1 MNTKCT
7 VLTVFV
13 SSLCFALP
21 SGRAETVLARRPPH
35 AALQAVG
42 LDQVRWTSGFWADRF
57 DVCHRR
63 VIPKMKEALLHP
75 KNSACLSNFRVG
87 SGIEQGAH
95 RGVNW
100 SDGDCYKWIEAMAR
114 IYAVTR
120 DDVLDREMD
129 YWINLIAST
138 QAPDGYICTQTQ
150 LNPNKERWGMR
161 TYHELYN
168 MGHLM
173 TAACVHHEATGKTTF
188 LAVARQLADYLEE
201 VFGPRP
207 KELAHF
213 GWNPSNIM
221 GLVDLYRATGEA
233 RYLKLA
239 GIFVDMRGTV
249 KWGTNIWGDT
259 QTFDPH
265 PGDQNQNRV
274 PLREESQAVGHAVT
288 ATYLYCGA
296 TDVVAETGDQTL
308 RDALERIWRD
318 MTEKK
323 MYVTGAIGAHHHT
336 VSIRH
341 DKVHEAFGAAYDLP
355 NRTAYNETCAN
366 IGNAMWNWRMLQVSG
381 EAKYADVMERVL
393 YNSALSPMN
402 IEGTRFCYANPLE
415 RRQGMTGGRHDTLE
429 RWSVFTCYCCPPS
442 VARMLAKTHTWAY
455 GMSADA
461 VWIHLYGSS
470 SLETT
475 LPDGGTVCLAQKT
488 DYPWDGSVTVSV
500 EKAPVQLTAL
510 RLRIPAW
517 ADQVSIRV
525 NGEAIEGDFV
535 PGAYY
540 ELRRAW
546 ASGDVVELDLPM
558 EVVLIEAHPRVEAAR
573 NRVAIM
579 RGPVVYCLES
589 ADLAE
594 GVDIDNV
601 SVPRYAKW
609 TAYHAPNLLG
619 GVTVLETTALVRS
632 DSPMKELYR
641 RLPKKSAQSAPLRL
655 VPYYAW
661 NNRGSGDMAV
671 WLPVE

>member
-7 VLTVFV
+7 VLFVFV
-13 SSLCFALP
+13 SLLWLSLP
-21 SGRAETVLARRPPH
+21 SGRAGTVLARRPPH
-35 AALQAVG
+35 AAMQAVG
-42 LDQVRWTSGFWADRF
+42 LDQVSWTSGFWADRF
-57 DVCHRR
+57 DLCYHT

-75 KNSACLSNFRVG
+75 KNSARLSNFRVG
-87 SGIEQGAH
+87 SGLEQGAH
-95 RGVNW
+95 SGVNW

-120 DDVLDREMD
+120 DDELDREMD
-129 YWINLIAST
+129 YWIDLIAST

-150 LNPNKERWGMR
+150 LNPDKKRWGMR

-188 LAVARQLADYLEE
+188 LAVAQRLADYLEE

-249 KWGTNIWGDT
+249 KWGTNIWGEVK
-259 QTFDPH
+259 TFDPH

-288 ATYLYCGA
+288 AAYLYCGA
-296 TDVVAETGDQTL
+296 TDVVAETGERRL

-336 VSIRH
+336 VSLRH

-381 EAKYADVMERVL
+381 QAKYADVMERVL

-415 RRQGMTGGRHDTLE
+415 RHQDMMGGRHDTLE
-429 RWSVFTCYCCPPS
+429 RWAVFTCYCCPPS
-442 VARMLAKTHTWAY
+442 VARTLAKTHTWAY
-455 GMSADA
+455 GVSADA

-475 LPDGGTVCLAQKT
+475 LPGGGAVCLAQKT
-488 DYPWDGSVTVSV
+488 DYPWDGSVTIRV
-500 EKAPVQLTAL
+500 EKAPAQLATL
-510 RLRIPAW
+510 RVRIPAW
-517 ADQVSIRV
+517 ADRASIRV
-525 NGEAIEGDFV
+525 NGEAIEADV
-535 PGAYY
+535 IPGAYCD
-540 ELRRAW
+540 LRRAW
-546 ASGDVVELDLPM
+546 ADGDVVELDLPM

-594 GVDIDNV
+594 GVDIDDV
-601 SVPRYAKW
+601 RVPRHAKW
-609 TAYHAPNLLG
+609 TARYASNLLA
-619 GVTVLETTALVRS
+619 GVTVLETTAMVRS
-632 DSPMKELYR
+632 DNPMKELYR
-641 RLPKKSAQSAPLRL
+641 RLATKAAQPTSLRL

-661 NNRGSGDMAV
+661 NNRGSGDMTV

>member
-1 MNTKCT
+1 MNTKST
-7 VLTVFV
+7 ALLVFV

-21 SGRAETVLARRPPH
+21 CGRAGMVLARRSPH
-35 AALQAVG
+35 AAVQVVG

-57 DVCHRR
+57 DLCHHT
-63 VIPKMKEALLHP
+63 VIPKMKEALLNP
-75 KNSACLSNFRVG
+75 KNSARLSNFRVG
-87 SGIEQGAH
+87 SGLEQGGH

-114 IYAVTR
+114 VYAVTQ
-120 DDVLDREMD
+120 DDELDREMD
-129 YWINLIAST
+129 YWIDLIART

-150 LNPNKERWGMR
+150 LNPNKERWAMR

-173 TAACVHHEATGKTTF
+173 TAACVHYQATGKTTF
-188 LAVARQLADYLEE
+188 LDVARKLADYLQET
-201 VFGPRP
+201 FGPRP

-221 GLVDLYRATGEA
+221 GLVDLYRVTGEA

-249 KWGTNIWGDT
+249 KWGTNQWGDT
-259 QTFDPH
+259 KTFDRH

-274 PLREESQAVGHAVT
+274 PLRKESQAVGHAVT
-288 ATYLYCGA
+288 AAYLYCGA
-296 TDVVAETGDQTL
+296 TDVVAETAEPRL
-308 RDALERIWRD
+308 REALERIWRD

-323 MYVTGAIGAHHHT
+323 MYITGAIGAHHHT

-366 IGNAMWNWRMLQVSG
+366 IGNAMWNWRMLQLSG
-381 EAKYADVMERVL
+381 QAKYADVMERVL
-393 YNSALSPMN
+393 YNSALSPMSL
-402 IEGTRFCYANPLE
+402 EGTHFCYANPLE
-415 RRQGMTGGRHDTLE
+415 RRRDMTGGRHDTLE

-442 VARMLAKTHTWAY
+442 VARTLAKTQTWAY
-455 GMSADA
+455 GVSANT

-475 LPDGGTVCLAQKT
+475 LPDGSEVSIAQQT
-488 DYPWDGSVTVSV
+488 DYPWDGSVTIRV
-500 EKAPVQLTAL
+500 EKAPAQLAAL
-510 RLRIPAW
+510 CLRIPSW
-517 ADQVSIRV
+517 AEQVSIRV
-525 NGEAIEGDFV
+525 NGDAIEADPS
-535 PGAYY
+535 PGTYY
-540 ELRRAW
+540 ELRHRW
-546 ASGDVVELDLPM
+546 TGGDVVELDLPM

-573 NRVAIM
+573 NRVAVM
-579 RGPVVYCLES
+579 RGPIVYCLES

-601 SVPRYAKW
+601 SMSRDAKW
-609 TAYHAPNLLG
+609 TSRHEPNLLG
-619 GVTVLETTALVRS
+619 GVTALETTGLVRS
-632 DSPMKELYR
+632 DDPMKQLYR
-641 RLPKKSAQSAPLRL
+641 RLSKKPSQPTALRL
-655 VPYYAW
+655 IPYYAW

-671 WLPVE
+671 WLAAE